1 MGDYTDLSE
10 LNDVEYFKIWEISDS
25 SSSNVIEMNTDQTEK
40 RVIYSRFFGIFACK
54 RGFPA
59 VKIDNLYAFSW
70 GIQFDY
76 TIDVII
82 FQSFRG

>member
-25 SSSNVIEMNTDQTEK
+25 SSSNVIEMNTDQTD
-40 RVIYSRFFGIFACK
+40 RSIITSSFFCTFACK
-54 RGFPA
+54 QGFPV
-59 VKIDNLYAFSW
+59 VKIDHFYVLSRA
-70 GIQFDY
+70 IEFDY

-82 FQSFRG
+82 F